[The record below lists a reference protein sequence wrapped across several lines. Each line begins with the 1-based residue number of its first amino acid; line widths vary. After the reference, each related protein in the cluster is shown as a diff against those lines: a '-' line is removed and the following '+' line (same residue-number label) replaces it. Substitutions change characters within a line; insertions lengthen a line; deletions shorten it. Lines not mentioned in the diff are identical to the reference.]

1 MAVKCPKCHYE
12 NPDDTFYCGKC
23 ATHLK
28 PLESFFFSQTETI
41 KTPEK
46 DSFKGKTIARRY
58 TIIEKLGEGGMG
70 AVYKA
75 NDSRLERVVALKF
88 LPAGMT
94 RDENAK
100 KRFVQEARAAAALD
114 HPNICAV
121 YEVDEVRGQ
130 SFIVMAYIQGLSL
143 KDKIATGFL
152 KVEDAL
158 GIAIQVAEGL
168 AEAHSRGVIHRD
180 IKPGNIMLTEKGQ
193 AKIMDFG
200 LAKLEGKADLTKT
213 SMVMGTTA
221 YMSPEQA
228 RGDPV
233 DQRTDIWSFGAMLYE
248 MLAGTGPFGKK
259 SNQALIYSILN
270 EPPKPLTARRPDIPR
285 PLEAERAQ
293 GSRKRPDPPLPKH
306 GRDAKRSQSRP
317 HVGDQPCKSR
327 EVGHCL
333 ALCGYQPGKDNEYF
347 SDGMT
352 EEIITDLSAVNS
364 MKVISRSSAM
374 TFKGTKKKV
383 GEIAR

>member
-1 MAVKCPKCHYE
+1 
-12 NPDDTFYCGKC
+12 
-23 ATHLK
+23 
-28 PLESFFFSQTETI
+28 
-41 KTPEK
+41 
-46 DSFKGKTIARRY
+46 
-58 TIIEKLGEGGMG
+58 MG

-121 YEVDEVRGQ
+121 YEAAEVRGR

-143 KDKIATGFL
+143 KDRIATGFL

-158 GIAIQVAEGL
+158 DIAIQVAEGL

-200 LAKLEGKADLTKT
+200 LAKLEGKADLTET
-213 SMVMGTTA
+213 STVMGTTA

-233 DQRTDIWSFGAMLYE
+233 DQRTDIWSFGATLYE
-248 MLAGTGPFGKK
+248 MLAGAGPFGKK
-259 SNQALIYSILN
+259 GNQALIYSILN
-270 EPPKPLTARRPDIPR
+270 EPPGPLTARRPDIPR
-285 PLEAERAQ
+285 PLEESVRKALEKDRSRRYQSMAEMLKDLKVARTSGA
-293 GSRKRPDPPLPKH
+293 GPAKAENRSLSCPL
-306 GRDAKRSQSRP
+306 RISA
-317 HVGDQPCKSR
+317 R
-327 EVGHCL
+327 ERTT
-333 ALCGYQPGKDNEYF
+333 
-347 SDGMT
+347 ST
-352 EEIITDLSAVNS
+352 SAT
-364 MKVISRSSAM
+364 A
-374 TFKGTKKKV
+374 
-383 GEIAR
+383 